1 MKRYELRYE
10 EYGEH
15 GVFAGIYWEL
25 EAWQYEATETHVA
38 EYGRVFVQTVW
49 VQQNVQQEI

>member
-1 MKRYELRYE
+1 MKRYELRYELRYE

-25 EAWQYEATETHVA
+25 EA
-38 EYGRVFVQTVW
+38 
-49 VQQNVQQEI
+49 